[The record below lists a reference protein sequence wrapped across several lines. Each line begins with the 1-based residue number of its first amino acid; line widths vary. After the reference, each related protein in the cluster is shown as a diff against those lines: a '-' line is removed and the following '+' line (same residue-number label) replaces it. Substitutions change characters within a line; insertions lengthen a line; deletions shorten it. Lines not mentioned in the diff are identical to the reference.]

1 MIRRCEFKLV
11 YDAVKRSGVGADF
24 EAILV
29 PTKTGRPRALT
40 AEVFVT
46 GAVLCALDGLTLTLK
61 NIHELLTTDLAKSLQ
76 VLIGVKADYEAEPIT
91 VRQVRYLFEAI
102 DRRFTFSVEQ
112 DPTLSDVER
121 EIRSEALQ
129 SILDKLIN
137 ATHPQS
143 MPKQTA
149 LAMDT
154 SAVEAWAKSKIAPTA
169 ESDEADVLPHEVV
182 DDERAAETVKRFDR
196 AERKAKKEKSKKAKP
211 ERICHDP
218 DAHGGYRTMTY
229 DNKSNK
235 FNGYDLFASVGVTPV
250 GGDTDLWP
258 KVLIAMTLRPAAGD
272 VPWPALAQLD
282 RLVDAGHPIDE
293 AIVARGVSYK
303 LPEHWAGELKK
314 RGISQVQDIHPLDQG
329 VRDLNGMRI
338 IAGVPHCPRM
348 PDRLIDI
355 TRPQHF
361 KVGELKKKASNGA
374 RLNQER
380 NSRDLATFHEGIDE
394 RSKYAFVFHEN
405 NATKGDPF
413 NTRWMCP
420 GEAGKI
426 ECSLCPKNV
435 EFPAG
440 TPVVV
445 DPPELGVA
453 PKCCSQKTVSVPG
466 PAIMKLRQ
474 ELYWGSPEFCESYS
488 RRSNIEGVFG
498 NLRDTSN
505 QNIKRGFCRVSGLV
519 KTSLML
525 AFEVVAANIRLVR
538 QWAKRNSLIDDPL
551 CIPMAKD
558 HGFEELDENGKISL
572 AELSFLD
579 RPPDD
584 LAE

>member
-11 YDAVKRSGVGADF
+11 FDAVKRSGVGADC

-29 PTKTGRPRALT
+29 PTKTGRPRPLT
-40 AEVFVT
+40 AEVFFT
-46 GAVLCALDGLTLTLK
+46 GAVLCALEGLTLTLK
-61 NIHELLTTDLAKSLQ
+61 NIHSLLTVDLAKSLQ
-76 VLIGVKADYEAEPIT
+76 VLIGVRADYDAEPIT

-149 LAMDT
+149 IAMDT

-169 ESDEADVLPHEVV
+169 ETDEADVLPHEVV
-182 DDERAAETVKRFDR
+182 DDDSAIEIVKRFDR

-250 GGDTDLWP
+250 GEDTDQWP
-258 KVLIAMTLRPAAGD
+258 KVLIAMTLKPAAGEL
-272 VPWPALAQLD
+272 PGPALAQID
-282 RLVDAGHPIDE
+282 RLISAGHPLSEVLVD
-293 AIVARGVSYK
+293 RGFSYK
-303 LPEHWAGELKK
+303 IPEHWAVELKL

-338 IAGVPHCPRM
+338 VTGVPHCPRM

-361 KVGELKKKASNGA
+361 KVGPLKKKASNGA
-374 RLNQER
+374 RLSHER
-380 NSRDLATFHEGIDE
+380 NTRELTKFHDDIAE
-394 RSKYAFVFHEN
+394 RQRYSFVFHEN
-405 NATKGDPF
+405 NPTVGDPF
-413 NTRWMCP
+413 NTRWICP
-420 GEAGKI
+420 GKAGKI
-426 ECSLCPKNV
+426 ECSLCPMGV
-435 EFPAG
+435 EFPPG

-445 DPPELGVA
+445 DPPGIDVA

-474 ELYWGSPEFCESYS
+474 EHYWGSPDYCESYS

-498 NLRDTSN
+498 NLRNTST
-505 QNIKRGFCRVSGLV
+505 QNIKRSFCRVSGLV

-538 QWAKRNSLIDDPL
+538 QWAKRNKLIDDPL

-558 HGFEELDENGKISL
+558 HGFEELDENGKVSL
-572 AELSFLD
+572 AEPSFLD

-584 LAE
+584 LAQ